1 MLHFLWCQ
9 AFRGMPCLRWFLQS
23 WALQL
28 TLVLDAPASVEP
40 GNTRLQKELLV
51 LPEVAPSLEKLLTF
65 GILGLL
71 PQKDISGGLLLKSVK
86 EILNFPKKQDL
97 QTASL
102 SLFSPACHLFLSNWL
117 LMNTHLLPW

>member
-1 MLHFLWCQ
+1 M
-9 AFRGMPCLRWFLQS
+9 RWFLQS

>member
-9 AFRGMPCLRWFLQS
+9 AFRGMPCLGWFLQS

-28 TLVLDAPASVEP
+28 TLILDTPVSVEP

-71 PQKDISGGLLLKSVK
+71 PQKDISGGLL
-86 EILNFPKKQDL
+86 
-97 QTASL
+97 
-102 SLFSPACHLFLSNWL
+102 
-117 LMNTHLLPW
+117 